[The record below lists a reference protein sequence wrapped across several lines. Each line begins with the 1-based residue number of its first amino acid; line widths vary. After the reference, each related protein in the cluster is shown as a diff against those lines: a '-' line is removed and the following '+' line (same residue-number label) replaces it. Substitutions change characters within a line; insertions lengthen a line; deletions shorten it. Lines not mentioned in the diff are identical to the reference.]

1 MKRRLLDLFSGG
13 GGAGFGYRDWF
24 DVIGADTADHAASYA
39 HVGEFHRMDWA
50 AALEKFGGTVDAIH
64 ASPPCQAYSQT
75 RGLSNGQHPM
85 LIDDVRA
92 ALEATSLPYV
102 IENVQGSGLPE
113 QPDLF
118 GREGL
123 LLCGAMFGL
132 RTYRHRLFEV
142 SVPVPVPPHPMH
154 MAKVSPLGR
163 PLRPGEFM
171 AVVGHFPGV
180 EDGRA
185 AMGAPWLS
193 RAELAQAIPPAYTR
207 FIGKYLLEA

>member
-1 MKRRLLDLFSGG
+1 
-13 GGAGFGYRDWF
+13 
-24 DVIGADTADHAASYA
+24 
-39 HVGEFHRMDWA
+39 
-50 AALEKFGGTVDAIH
+50 
-64 ASPPCQAYSQT
+64 
-75 RGLSNGQHPM
+75 
-85 LIDDVRA
+85 
-92 ALEATSLPYV
+92 
-102 IENVQGSGLPE
+102 
-113 QPDLF
+113 
-118 GREGL
+118 
-123 LLCGAMFGL
+123 
-132 RTYRHRLFEV
+132 
-142 SVPVPVPPHPMH
+142 MH